1 MSRATKLTL
10 RTASG
15 SEAPSAEPTSFAVF
29 KELVFDHIPL
39 PAWFVSANGRE
50 VVANHFWHEKM
61 AILAAKTPEGWLS
74 WLHPEDKV
82 VVSAAWAGALQH
94 RLPFHHQ
101 VRLALADGSFSWHIV
116 YAYYLESFDCWLV
129 KFFDIDE
136 MQMAKVRANDD
147 LRHSK
152 SMLDASIDCIKVINP
167 DGNLVDMNFSGCEA
181 LGVNPDSG
189 FGMEWLNL
197 LPREIRERG
206 RKALKIAR
214 TGTNARFSGK
224 SQLPGSDP
232 FYWDNILT
240 PVLGPDGKVVSIL
253 CVSRDITELHVAEQ
267 RFKYISEHDDL
278 TGLYNRRVFHSSL
291 KKYLRTVGAQNTS
304 LAVMLI
310 DLDYFKLVN
319 DTLGHVAGDHLLS
332 VLSKRLSRYL
342 PEKAFVARIGGDEFA
357 VIFPGLENREQ
368 LQQAGTKLIEDTCK
382 PLSYQGHVIS
392 FSLSIGGAVFPA
404 HATDSTA
411 LIKAADIALNE
422 LKRNGRGGICCFEPS
437 MTQLVDTTRNQLE
450 QAKDIIQNKA
460 ILPFY
465 QPKVRLTDGQII
477 GMEALMRFY
486 NTQGELCFPGDIWA
500 AFENYALVERI
511 GFFIRDRVFADIR
524 QWIDQGL
531 EVVPVSVNA
540 SPVEFM
546 RDNYAEKFLQQ
557 MQKYAL
563 PPELLEVEITE
574 HMFDGRGA
582 GYVFRAIKLL
592 KDKGVRISLDDF
604 GTGYSALAN
613 IRDYPVDVI
622 KVDRTFV
629 SSLSQGKEG
638 LAVIK
643 ALLLL
648 ATQLELD
655 VVAEGIENPEQREF
669 LINEGYLQGQGFLF
683 SAAVPASTI
692 SEYLANLATHKL
704 L

>member
-1 MSRATKLTL
+1 MSRAKKLIHLTSPESVAGEAE
-10 RTASG
+10 TG
-15 SEAPSAEPTSFAVF
+15 SFTVF
-29 KELVFDHIPL
+29 KHLVFDHILL
-39 PAWFVSANGRE
+39 PAWMVSADGLE
-50 VVANHFWHEKM
+50 EMANASWHEKM
-61 AILAAKTPEGWLS
+61 AALNASTPQNWLS

-82 VVSAAWAGALQH
+82 VASATWAGALQH
-94 RLPFHHQ
+94 CLPFHHQ
-101 VRLALADGSFSWHIV
+101 VRLAVAEGHYSWHIV
-116 YAYYLESFDCWLV
+116 YAYFLESFDCWLI

-136 MQMAKVRANDD
+136 MKMAKVRANDD

-181 LGVNPDSG
+181 LGVDPDSG
-189 FGMEWLNL
+189 FGMDWLNL
-197 LPREIRERG
+197 LPQEIRDRG
-206 RKALKIAR
+206 RKALKVAR
-214 TGTNARFSGK
+214 TGVNARFSGK
-224 SQLPGSDP
+224 SQLPDSDP

-240 PVLGPDGKVVSIL
+240 PVLGPDGKVASIL

-278 TGLYNRRVFHSSL
+278 TGLYNRRVFHSAL
-291 KKYLRTVGAQNTS
+291 KKQLRKAGAQNSS
-304 LAVMLI
+304 LAVILI

-332 VLSKRLSRYL
+332 VLSKRLARYL
-342 PEKAFVARIGGDEFA
+342 PENAFVARIGGDEFA
-357 VIFPGLENREQ
+357 AIFPGIEHREE
-368 LQQAGTKLIEDTCK
+368 LQQAGIKLIEDTCK
-382 PLSYQGHVIS
+382 PLSYQGHMIS
-392 FSLSIGGAVFPA
+392 FSLSIGGAIFPA
-404 HATDSTA
+404 HATDSTG

-422 LKRNGRGGICCFEPS
+422 LKHNGRGGICCFEPS
-437 MTQLVDTTRNQLE
+437 MTRLVDTTRNQLE
-450 QAKDIIQNKA
+450 QAKEIVHNGA

-465 QPKVRLTDGQII
+465 QPKVRLSDGQII

-486 NTQGELCFPGDIWA
+486 NIRGDLCFPGDIWA
-500 AFENYALVERI
+500 AFENYSLVERI
-511 GFFIRDRVFADIR
+511 GYFIRDRVFADIR

-557 MQKYAL
+557 LQKYAL

-629 SSLSQGKEG
+629 SSLSEGKEG

-683 SAAVPASTI
+683 SAAVPAGTI
-692 SEYLANLATHKL
+692 SEYLDNLATHKL

>member
-15 SEAPSAEPTSFAVF
+15 SDRPSTEPTSFAVF

-39 PAWFVSANGRE
+39 PAWFVSANGSE
-50 VVANHFWHEKM
+50 VVANHCWHEKM
-61 AILAAKTPEGWLS
+61 AKPAAKVPQEWLS

-82 VVSAAWAGALQH
+82 IASAAWAGALQH
-94 RLPFHHQ
+94 RSPFHHQ
-101 VRLALADGSFSWHIV
+101 VRLALADGRFIWHIV
-116 YAYYLESFDCWLV
+116 YAFYLESFDCWLV

-167 DGNLVDMNFSGCEA
+167 EGNLVDMNFSGCEA
-181 LGVNPDSG
+181 LGVDPDSG
-189 FGMEWLNL
+189 FGMDWLNL
-197 LPREIRERG
+197 LPHEIRTRG
-206 RKALKIAR
+206 RKALKVAR
-214 TGTNARFSGK
+214 TGVNARFSGK
-224 SQLPGSDP
+224 SQLPDSDP

-291 KKYLRTVGAQNTS
+291 KKYLRTAGSQNAS

-332 VLSKRLSRYL
+332 VLAKRLTRYL
-342 PEKAFVARIGGDEFA
+342 PEKAFIARIGGDEFA
-357 VIFPGLENREQ
+357 AIFPGIENREQ
-368 LQQAGTKLIEDTCK
+368 LQHAGTKLIEDTCK

-404 HATDSTA
+404 HATESTA

-437 MTQLVDTTRNQLE
+437 MTKLVDTTRNQLE
-450 QAKDIIQNKA
+450 QAKDIIQNEA

-557 MQKYAL
+557 LQKYDL

-592 KDKGVRISLDDF
+592 KEKGVRISLDDF

-629 SSLSQGKEG
+629 SSLSQGREG

-655 VVAEGIENPEQREF
+655 VVAEGIENTEQREF
-669 LINEGYLQGQGFLF
+669 LINEGYMHGQGFLF
-683 SAAVPASTI
+683 SAAVPASII
-692 SEYLANLATHKL
+692 SEYLSNLATHKL

>member
-1 MSRATKLTL
+1 MSRATKYSLQ
-10 RTASG
+10 AAEG
-15 SEAPSAEPTSFAVF
+15 APAESTEYGSFAAF
-29 KELVFDHIPL
+29 KTLVFDHIPL
-39 PAWFVSANGRE
+39 PAWFVSANGKE
-50 VVANHFWHEKM
+50 VVANQAWQQKM
-61 AILAAKTPEGWLS
+61 AELPEERQDHWLQ
-74 WLHPEDKV
+74 WIHPEDKV
-82 VVSAAWAGALQH
+82 AISASWAGVL
-94 RLPFHHQ
+94 HHPQ
-101 VRLALADGSFSWHIV
+101 QFYHQARVAVAGGGYHWHIV
-116 YAYYLESFDCWLV
+116 YAYFLQSLDCWLV
-129 KFFDIDE
+129 KFFDIDDV
-136 MQMAKVRANDD
+136 QTAKTRANDD
-147 LRHSK
+147 LRHSR

-167 DGNLVDMNFSGCEA
+167 EGHLVDMNFSGCEA
-181 LGVNPDSG
+181 LGVTPDSG

-197 LPREIRERG
+197 LPPEIRERG
-206 RKALKIAR
+206 RKALKIAK
-214 TGTNARFSGK
+214 TGVNARFSGK
-224 SQLPGSDP
+224 SQLPGSAP

-240 PVLGPDGKVVSIL
+240 PVPGPEGKVASIL
-253 CVSRDITELHVAEQ
+253 CVSRDITQLHEAEQ

-278 TGLYNRRVFHSSL
+278 TGLYNRRVFNSSL
-291 KKYLRTVGAQNTS
+291 KKYLRKAGRQNTS

-319 DTLGHVAGDHLLS
+319 DTLGHVAGDHLLKT
-332 VLSKRLSRYL
+332 LAKRLTKYL
-342 PEKAFVARIGGDEFA
+342 PENAFVARIGGDEFA
-357 VIFPGLENREQ
+357 AIFPGIEDRES
-368 LQQAGTKLIEDTCK
+368 LHRAGSQLIENTCK
-382 PLSYQGHVIS
+382 PLNYQGHIIS

-404 HATDSTA
+404 QATDSTA

-422 LKRNGRGGICCFEPS
+422 LKRNGRGGICCYETS
-437 MTQLVDTTRNQLE
+437 MTQRVDTTRNQLE
-450 QAKDIIQNKA
+450 KAKEIIQHQA

-486 NTQGELCFPGDIWA
+486 DPQGELCFPGDIWA

-511 GFFIRDRVFADIR
+511 GFFMRDQVFSDIR
-524 QWIDQGL
+524 QWLDQGL

-546 RDNYAEKFLQQ
+546 RDNYAEKFLLQL
-557 MQKYAL
+557 QKYSL

-574 HMFDGRGA
+574 HMFDGRGS

-592 KDKGVRISLDDF
+592 KEKGVRISLDDF

-629 SSLSQGKEG
+629 SSLSEGKEG

-648 ATQLELD
+648 ATHLQLD
-655 VVAEGIENPEQREF
+655 VVAEGIENTQQREF

-683 SAAVPASTI
+683 SAAVPASKI
-692 SEYLANLATHKL
+692 GEYLTSLADHKL